1 MLKLGILGHPLSH
14 SRSPEMQAA
23 GLKYLELEGSYQK
36 FEVAQEDFSDTLPE
50 IFSNIYGLNVTIPY
64 KEKIL
69 NYLNMRDKL
78 VERIGA
84 ANTLLISEG
93 MIKGYNTDYYGF
105 IDSLRDYNFKN
116 KKIAVLGAGGAARA
130 VMIAL
135 EDMEPEHIDIHVRNF
150 QKYDGN
156 LPTVTKTNI
165 SLHLYDDSSSL
176 AEADLIINCTPM
188 GQGRLSDEMP
198 LSSPQVDGLKD
209 SALVYDLIYGDTR
222 LLKTARNKGLKTID
236 GSRMLI
242 MQGVHSLK
250 IWTGKPVSDGLVDT
264 MSSAFFASATSS

>member
-23 GLKYLELEGSYQK
+23 GLRHLGIEGSYEK
-36 FEVAQEDFSDTLPE
+36 FEVAQEDFTDTLPE
-50 IFSNIYGLNVTIPY
+50 IFSKVYGLNVTIPY

-78 VERIGA
+78 VDRIGA
-84 ANTLLISEG
+84 ANTLLITEG
-93 MIKGYNTDYYGF
+93 MIKGYNSDYYGF
-105 IDSLRDYNFKN
+105 IDSLSDYNFKN

-135 EDMEPEHIDIHVRNF
+135 EDMEPEHIDVYVRNF

-188 GQGRLSDEMP
+188 GQGRLTDEMP
-198 LSSPQVDGLKD
+198 LSSMQIAALKD
-209 SALVYDLIYGDTR
+209 SALVYDLIYSETR
-222 LLKTARNKGLKTID
+222 LLKTAKARGLKTLD

-250 IWTGKPVSDGLVDT
+250 IWTGKPITEGLVEA
-264 MSSAFFASATSS
+264 MSSAFYAATT